1 MSNYVV
7 CHYAKCYGPPVS
19 YTTHIERKKA
29 DGTEHVPY
37 NIKRSDLTKHNRE
50 FIPEAK
56 KTGRTAAIEKRLM
69 AVKRTAMSTSARSA
83 KTRCAASRSG

>member
-37 NIKRSDLTKHNRE
+37 NIKRSDLT
-50 FIPEAK
+50 
-56 KTGRTAAIEKRLM
+56 T
-69 AVKRTAMSTSARSA
+69 
-83 KTRCAASRSG
+83 